1 MPEGEAAQAFAEP
14 DFQVE
19 RKSGTPT
26 QYFRMIG
33 FLKPEASRSAR
44 PCAKVAESLNGPT
57 NTRKRLSLG
66 PGATMER
73 KPFLPRA
80 SLMIS
85 ASGREVAT
93 TCQYCPGGGSP
104 VADAGAEGVKT
115 CGLVSFAG
123 TGGGGLAA
131 VLAGFSGCV
140 TGGPAAVGFEFAGS
154 AEGLDAGLDA
164 GFDAVDESVA
174 RSTTIGFAAF
184 SVLVRVTS
192 ATTADELRPTM
203 YPIENNTASRITTIR
218 NTLMSCRFP
227 STNSNSPSSFLA
239 KLD

>member
-1 MPEGEAAQAFAEP
+1 MPEGEAAQSFAEP

-33 FLKPEASRSAR
+33 FLKPDASRSAR

-57 NTRKRLSLG
+57 KTRKRLFG
-66 PGATMER
+66 PGATIER

-104 VADAGAEGVKT
+104 VADAGAEGVKP
-115 CGLVSFAG
+115 CRLGAFARICRG
-123 TGGGGLAA
+123 SPRGGLRRS
-131 VLAGFSGCV
+131 SGSWA
-140 TGGPAAVGFEFAGS
+140 PP
-154 AEGLDAGLDA
+154 
-164 GFDAVDESVA
+164 
-174 RSTTIGFAAF
+174 
-184 SVLVRVTS
+184 
-192 ATTADELRPTM
+192 PT
-203 YPIENNTASRITTIR
+203 PPCLS
-218 NTLMSCRFP
+218 
-227 STNSNSPSSFLA
+227 
-239 KLD
+239 

>member
-1 MPEGEAAQAFAEP
+1 
-14 DFQVE
+14 
-19 RKSGTPT
+19 
-26 QYFRMIG
+26 MIG

-66 PGATMER
+66 PGATIER

-115 CGLVSFAG
+115 CGLLSFAG

-131 VLAGFSGCV
+131 FSGCV
-140 TGGPAAVGFEFAGS
+140 TGGPAAVGLEFAGS
-154 AEGLDAGLDA
+154 WEGVDA
-164 GFDAVDESVA
+164 GFDGAGESVA
-174 RSTTIGFAAF
+174 RSTTIGFAGF
-184 SVLVRVTS
+184 SVLVRVVS

-218 NTLMSCRFP
+218 NTLISCRFP

>member
-1 MPEGEAAQAFAEP
+1 
-14 DFQVE
+14 
-19 RKSGTPT
+19 
-26 QYFRMIG
+26 MIG

-57 NTRKRLSLG
+57 NTRKRLFG
-66 PGATMER
+66 PGATIER

-93 TCQYCPGGGSP
+93 TCQYCPGEGSP

-131 VLAGFSGCV
+131 VLAGFSGWL

-154 AEGLDAGLDA
+154 TEGLDA
-164 GFDAVDESVA
+164 GFDGVDESEA
-174 RSTTIGFAAF
+174 RSTTIGFAGF
-184 SVLVRVTS
+184 SVLVRGAS

-239 KLD
+239 KLN

>member
-33 FLKPEASRSAR
+33 FLKPDASRSAR
-44 PCAKVAESLNGPT
+44 RCAKVAESVNGPT

-66 PGATMER
+66 PGATIER
-73 KPFLPRA
+73 KPFWPSA

-93 TCQYCPGGGSP
+93 TCQYCPAGGSP
-104 VADAGAEGVKT
+104 VAEAGAEGVKT

-123 TGGGGLAA
+123 TGGGGLVA

-140 TGGPAAVGFEFAGS
+140 TGGPGAVGLGFAGFWGS
-154 AEGLDAGLDA
+154 VDS
-164 GFDAVDESVA
+164 GFVGAMNTLA
-174 RSTTIGFAAF
+174 RSITICFACFFGFIRVLFATSTTHV
-184 SVLVRVTS
+184 S
-192 ATTADELRPTM
+192 
-203 YPIENNTASRITTIR
+203 
-218 NTLMSCRFP
+218 
-227 STNSNSPSSFLA
+227 STRR
-239 KLD
+239 